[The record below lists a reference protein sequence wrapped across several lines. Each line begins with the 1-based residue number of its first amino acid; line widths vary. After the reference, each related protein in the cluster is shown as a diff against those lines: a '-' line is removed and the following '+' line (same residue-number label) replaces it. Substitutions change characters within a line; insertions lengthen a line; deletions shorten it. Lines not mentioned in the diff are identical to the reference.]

1 MSEEDFAADENPQ
14 RWKVV
19 GEHKYTEPDG
29 GVRAVVRIIGPAKI
43 EVSTKHYHYA
53 IDEDLTIAEWI
64 ANSLNAA
71 VVSANEI
78 TKELGL

>member
-1 MSEEDFAADENPQ
+1 MSEEDFTKDENPQ

-19 GEHKYTEPDG
+19 GEHKYPEPDG
-29 GVRAVVRIIGPAKI
+29 GIRAVVRITGPAKI
-43 EVSTKHYHYA
+43 ELSTAHYHYA
-53 IDEDLTIAEWI
+53 VEEDIHIAEWI

-71 VVSANEI
+71 IVSSAEI